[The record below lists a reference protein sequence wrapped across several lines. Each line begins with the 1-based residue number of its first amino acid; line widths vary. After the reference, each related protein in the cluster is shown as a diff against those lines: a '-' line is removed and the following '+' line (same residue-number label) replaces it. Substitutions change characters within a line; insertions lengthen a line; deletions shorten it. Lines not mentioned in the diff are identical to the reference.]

1 MKKPFYRQLYFQMTI
16 AIASGFLLGHFFP
29 ETGAAMKPL
38 GDAFIKLIK
47 MIIGP
52 IIFCTVVI
60 GIGGMKNLKEVGK
73 TGGLALLN
81 FEIFTTLA
89 LIVGML
95 TVHLL
100 GFGTGMHID
109 PGAID
114 TQSIAVYAS
123 KAKAESIMGFLLNII
138 PDSAVD
144 AFAKGDILQILLFAI
159 LFGFALNKCLE
170 QCTSGQC
177 RLVLDF
183 IEKVEEVFFTVITFI
198 LKLAPVGGFGAMAYT
213 VGKYGIATMLPIGKL
228 LLIFYLTCLCFIVL
242 VLGIVSRLHGFCF
255 FKLLRYINEELLVVL
270 GTSSSD
276 AALPTLMAKMEDLGI
291 RKSMTALV
299 LPTGFSFNM
308 IGTSIY
314 LAMASVFITQATDT
328 PMSFMQY
335 LTLLGVLMLT
345 SKGARGVTG
354 SGFIVLAATL
364 SSVDLVPAAGL
375 ALMFS
380 VDRFMSLG
388 RALTNLVGNAVA
400 AVIIAKWTG
409 DLDTQKMQTCFKDY
423 DVKFCDA

>member
-1 MKKPFYRQLYFQMTI
+1 
-16 AIASGFLLGHFFP
+16 
-29 ETGAAMKPL
+29 
-38 GDAFIKLIK
+38 
-47 MIIGP
+47 
-52 IIFCTVVI
+52 
-60 GIGGMKNLKEVGK
+60 
-73 TGGLALLN
+73 
-81 FEIFTTLA
+81 
-89 LIVGML
+89 
-95 TVHLL
+95 
-100 GFGTGMHID
+100 
-109 PGAID
+109 
-114 TQSIAVYAS
+114 
-123 KAKAESIMGFLLNII
+123 
-138 PDSAVD
+138 
-144 AFAKGDILQILLFAI
+144 
-159 LFGFALNKCLE
+159 
-170 QCTSGQC
+170 
-177 RLVLDF
+177 
-183 IEKVEEVFFTVITFI
+183 
-198 LKLAPVGGFGAMAYT
+198 
-213 VGKYGIATMLPIGKL
+213 
-228 LLIFYLTCLCFIVL
+228 
-242 VLGIVSRLHGFCF
+242 
-255 FKLLRYINEELLVVL
+255 
-270 GTSSSD
+270 
-276 AALPTLMAKMEDLGI
+276 MEDLGI